1 MNWISM
7 LGLEAFVARWR
18 ASLIEGAIAAEDR
31 LELAHLEWQEQKRRL
46 RYLLVLTILVA
57 GLTVVALI
65 LLSLA
70 LMVQFWDTPQRILV
84 AWLVAGGWLLL
95 WGAAMWALVSMVRQ
109 AGSAF
114 ALTRRELLQDLALD
128 LADLVFLHPG
138 QLERAIADADQ
149 PVHLQADMG
158 HGAADL
164 AVLALADADGQPG
177 IRALLAVQLDLHRG
191 EILAI
196 NGHAT
201 AQRREGQVVGLP
213 VHADA
218 VAAQPAGRGQL
229 QPPLQLTII
238 GQQQ

>member
-31 LELAHLEWQEQKRRL
+31 LELAYLEWQDQKKRL

-114 ALTRRELLQDLALD
+114 ALTRRELLQDWR
-128 LADLVFLHPG
+128 G
-138 QLERAIADADQ
+138 IKEQL
-149 PVHLQADMG
+149 
-158 HGAADL
+158 
-164 AVLALADADGQPG
+164 
-177 IRALLAVQLDLHRG
+177 
-191 EILAI
+191 
-196 NGHAT
+196 
-201 AQRREGQVVGLP
+201 
-213 VHADA
+213 
-218 VAAQPAGRGQL
+218 
-229 QPPLQLTII
+229 
-238 GQQQ
+238 

>member
-95 WGAAMWALVSMVRQ
+95 CGAAMWALVSMVRQ

-114 ALTRRELLQDLALD
+114 ALTRRELLQDWR
-128 LADLVFLHPG
+128 G
-138 QLERAIADADQ
+138 IKEQL
-149 PVHLQADMG
+149 
-158 HGAADL
+158 
-164 AVLALADADGQPG
+164 
-177 IRALLAVQLDLHRG
+177 
-191 EILAI
+191 
-196 NGHAT
+196 
-201 AQRREGQVVGLP
+201 
-213 VHADA
+213 
-218 VAAQPAGRGQL
+218 
-229 QPPLQLTII
+229 
-238 GQQQ
+238 